1 MAAALTAV
9 VITALTVG
17 CTSNADESAPPTLT
31 QANARQRIESYMMA
45 TLNALPRGVR
55 LTLAPERLVEGRSA
69 DQLVQPMATA
79 PCDGDLNDTTGP
91 VKAQV
96 VYYVSGI
103 ASGQADQ
110 YFTDVRKYWASQG
123 WNVTETELAVQ
134 SIAATS
140 DGYQLIVRH
149 GNATDDGVGPDVL
162 ILGGTSPC
170 FSRTATGTTSPL
182 PTVVEQR

>member
-1 MAAALTAV
+1 M
-9 VITALTVG
+9 VG
-17 CTSNADESAPPTLT
+17 GLHIERRRVGVADLDAGHRAS
-31 QANARQRIESYMMA
+31 
-45 TLNALPRGVR
+45 
-55 LTLAPERLVEGRSA
+55 
-69 DQLVQPMATA
+69 A
-79 PCDGDLNDTTGP
+79 PCDGDPNDTTGP
-91 VKAQV
+91 VKTQV

-103 ASGQADQ
+103 ESGQADQ
-110 YFTDVRKYWASQG
+110 YFTDVRKYWGSQR

-149 GNATDDGVGPDVL
+149 GNAIDDGVGPDVL

-170 FSRTATGTTSPL
+170 FSRTATGTTTPL